1 MKKIAVFCSGFG
13 SNLQAVINAINKGKI
28 KARIAVVVCDR
39 VDAYALVRAKKA
51 GIPIL
56 FVAPQ
61 DYSDR
66 INYEKAIVRQL
77 KKYKLDYIVLAGYM
91 RILTEYFIAKFKNKI
106 INVHPALLPSFKGRH
121 GIADAIK
128 YGVKVTGITVHFVD
142 EKMDNGPIIMQ
153 KQVLVEADDTE
164 EILAIKIHK
173 LEYRLYPQAISLL
186 VEGKLKLKGRKVEVG
201 K

>member
-1 MKKIAVFCSGFG
+1 
-13 SNLQAVINAINKGKI
+13 
-28 KARIAVVVCDR
+28 
-39 VDAYALVRAKKA
+39 
-51 GIPIL
+51 
-56 FVAPQ
+56 
-61 DYSDR
+61 
-66 INYEKAIVRQL
+66 
-77 KKYKLDYIVLAGYM
+77 M